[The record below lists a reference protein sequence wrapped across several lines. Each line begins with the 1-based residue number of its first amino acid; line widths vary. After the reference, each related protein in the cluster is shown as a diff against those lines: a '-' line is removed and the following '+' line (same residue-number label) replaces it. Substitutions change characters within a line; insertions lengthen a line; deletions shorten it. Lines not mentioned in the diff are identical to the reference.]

1 MQRKSKKTSQPVN
14 LAVFRSGVWSAALAA
29 AVVVLAIL
37 LNLVVQAIP
46 TKYTEFDLSEA
57 GLYTLS
63 DSSKEIA
70 RAVDR
75 DVAVYYLCETGSED
89 AIISKLLDR
98 YAAENGR
105 IHWERKDPAVYPT
118 FAAQYGAQDAENGSL
133 IFVSGEESTVL
144 DASDLYEYDYSDYA
158 SSP

>member
-14 LAVFRSGVWSAALAA
+14 PAVFRSGVWSAALAA
-29 AVVVLAIL
+29 AMVVLAIL

-75 DVAVYYLCETGSED
+75 DVTVYYLC
-89 AIISKLLDR
+89 
-98 YAAENGR
+98 
-105 IHWERKDPAVYPT
+105 
-118 FAAQYGAQDAENGSL
+118 
-133 IFVSGEESTVL
+133 
-144 DASDLYEYDYSDYA
+144 
-158 SSP
+158 